1 MVLGGRRKD
10 DHGAVLLY
18 SSRDLKQWNLD
29 GELTTEEKFGYMWE
43 CPDMFEL
50 SGNEILSVS
59 PQGVE
64 REEYRYQNICL
75 SGYFILRDGKVFKED
90 FREWDM
96 GFDFY
101 APQTFED
108 KKEEEY

>member
-1 MVLGGRRKD
+1 
-10 DHGAVLLY
+10 
-18 SSRDLKQWNLD
+18 
-29 GELTTEEKFGYMWE
+29 
-43 CPDMFEL
+43 MFEL

-64 REEYRYQNICL
+64 REEYRYQNIYL

-101 APQTFED
+101 APD
-108 KKEEEY
+108 WLDGNAGCGRRVCK